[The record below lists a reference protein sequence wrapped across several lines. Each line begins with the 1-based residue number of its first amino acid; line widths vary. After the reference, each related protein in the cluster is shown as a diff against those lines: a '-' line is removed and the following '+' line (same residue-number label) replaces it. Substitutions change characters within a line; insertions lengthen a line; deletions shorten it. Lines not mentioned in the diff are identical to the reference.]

1 MWSSSAAPSY
11 DGRRGSAALRS
22 LRDPSGLGAEARR
35 SRLPEMRKLGFK
47 PSRVIDEDTYNA
59 SSLND
64 HFSYLF
70 SHKALEPEAE
80 FAEVAED
87 TGADAETMLRG

>member
-1 MWSSSAAPSY
+1 MMAPK
-11 DGRRGSAALRS
+11 RPKNHPKR
-22 LRDPSGLGAEARR
+22 
-35 SRLPEMRKLGFK
+35 
-47 PSRVIDEDTYNA
+47 
-59 SSLND
+59 

>member
-1 MWSSSAAPSY
+1 MWAQ
-11 DGRRGSAALRS
+11 
-22 LRDPSGLGAEARR
+22 
-35 SRLPEMRKLGFK
+35 MRKLGFK

-70 SHKALEPEAE
+70 SHKALEPKVE